1 MPHNQ
6 TNKQTNKQKIL
17 KLKQYCNKF
26 NKHTKN
32 GPRQKK
38 QTNKQQK
45 KKLILMKIRKKKVDI
60 SEKDLQS

>member
-38 QTNKQQK
+38 NTNKQQK
-45 KKLILMKIRKKKVDI
+45 TDPNEDQKKKVDI

>member
-38 QTNKQQK
+38 TQTNNK